1 MKRLMDRFFRFT
13 DAPFTWTRA
22 ILLGSAIWIFGIIA
36 MGQIPSLIIYKTDQY
51 VAEIIE
57 FTQKV
62 PGVNPEGLNPKQ
74 INMIRDAVANGVQI
88 TALIIL
94 LIFMYFWQE
103 KKRKRTGAKGVEDPV
118 KGYMSGK

>member
-1 MKRLMDRFFRFT
+1 MKRLMDRFFKFT
-13 DAPFTWTRA
+13 DAPMTWARA

-36 MGQIPSLIIYKTDQY
+36 MGQIPSLIIYKADQY

-57 FTQKV
+57 FTQKLPV
-62 PGVNPEGLNPKQ
+62 VNEAGLNAKQ
-74 INMIRDAVANGVQI
+74 IAMIRDAIANGVQI
-88 TALIIL
+88 TALIAL
-94 LIFMYFWQE
+94 LVIMYFWQE